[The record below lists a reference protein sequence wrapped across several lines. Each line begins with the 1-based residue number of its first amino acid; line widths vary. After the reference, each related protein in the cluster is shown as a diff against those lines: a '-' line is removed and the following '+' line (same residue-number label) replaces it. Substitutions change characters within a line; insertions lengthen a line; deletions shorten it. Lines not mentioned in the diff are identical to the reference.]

1 MQWLQCIHNL
11 WYLWIFESQA
21 HNHKIE
27 FRGPP
32 HLHKPS
38 VFHRFL
44 NNDRISRFY
53 LYVRPSRNSY
63 CLMSTRAAS
72 TCCLCVCLC
81 HQWHANCENPPHF
94 TALFS
99 FAFSLSRTHLT
110 RSIKDAFFKSTTW
123 RMPPLSPKCE
133 QRSSLVNYD
142 TGNVREQH
150 VARWKCAV
158 GWVGGN
164 CSSRS
169 DTHRADAVNLRP
181 IVFRTRKS
189 CALSAHANLYSL
201 LAIHARW

>member
-1 MQWLQCIHNL
+1 MQWLQCIYNL

-99 FAFSLSRTHLT
+99 FAFSLS
-110 RSIKDAFFKSTTW
+110 
-123 RMPPLSPKCE
+123 LSHT
-133 QRSSLVNYD
+133 L
-142 TGNVREQH
+142 
-150 VARWKCAV
+150 A
-158 GWVGGN
+158 
-164 CSSRS
+164 
-169 DTHRADAVNLRP
+169 AVNKRR
-181 IVFRTRKS
+181 VFQVNNV
-189 CALSAHANLYSL
+189 AHAAAKPKMRTTLIPGKL
-201 LAIHARW
+201 WHWKRARAARRSVKVCGGVSGG